1 VIQRPPP
8 PPPPPPPR
16 MPQPRRG
23 EAELLFLGSLVVI
36 GAVGFLSHQL
46 VKQSHSEQRPGP
58 CACPCEQVGG
68 AP

>member
-16 MPQPRRG
+16 MPQPMRG
-23 EAELLFLGSLVVI
+23 EPEVLFLCSLVAI
-36 GAVGFLSHQL
+36 GAIGFLSHQL
-46 VKQSHSEQRPGP
+46 VKQGHLEQRPGP
-58 CACPCEQVGG
+58 CVCPCEQVGG